1 MLLDLPTELV
11 DAIFYFL
18 DDRAQR
24 NFIATCRA
32 FRRSWLTEAWRTL
45 TLSGP
50 NVKSQLTRLIFW
62 INSDPGTARK
72 RLDLTQ
78 ALFIRACLL
87 AEDVDYD
94 DFQEG
99 GDNTDIHDRDI
110 HPLINWLSGSLR
122 VLSIDLPPTPD
133 RQFFDSTLA
142 SISRLPKLERL
153 FLGRVKV
160 HDGYDVVC
168 TYSGL
173 KEATMIWCHGIVEQ
187 RLLVD
192 QPQLEHLDVHDSWDI
207 GNLSAISHQWHNLK
221 SFRFSAIDATYAL
234 NILENG
240 RVRYLFTPW

>member
-1 MLLDLPTELV
+1 MLLDLPAELV
-11 DAIFYFL
+11 NAIFYFL

-24 NFIATCRA
+24 NFISTCSA
-32 FRRSWLTEAWRTL
+32 FRQTWLTEAWRTL
-45 TLSGP
+45 TLTGP
-50 NVKSQLTRLIFW
+50 NVRSQLAGLILW
-62 INSDPGTARK
+62 TNSDPITARE
-72 RLDLTQ
+72 RLGLTQ

-87 AEDVDYD
+87 GQDVDDNYH
-94 DFQEG
+94 EG
-99 GDNTDIHDRDI
+99 EDNTDIYDRDI
-110 HPLINWLSGSLR
+110 HPLIDWLSGNLK

-142 SISRLPKLERL
+142 SISHLPKLERL

-160 HDGYDVVC
+160 HDGYDVTC

-187 RLLVD
+187 RLLVG

-221 SFRFSAIDATYAL
+221 SFRFSAIDPAYAL
-234 NILENG
+234 HILENG